1 MDTLSALSVDPFDVA
16 AGLPEP
22 RPLSAAFPHAPKR
35 NAECLSPNE
44 TLLALR
50 NALRY
55 VPEQWRT
62 SAIACAFLF
71 VFTPTPSDAVLG
83 PEFLEELRTYGH
95 IYAYRFRPR
104 YAMRAHRV
112 GEYPAKSRQAA
123 CVQLMIM
130 NNLDPAVAQFPEE
143 LITYGGNGSVFSN
156 WMQFRLAMF
165 YLSHMS
171 DEQTLVMYSGH
182 PAGLFPSHREAP
194 RVVITNGMVIWNYS
208 RPVDLD
214 RNYALG
220 VSQYGQMTAGSYC
233 YIGPQ
238 GIVHGT
244 TLTLLGASRKY
255 LGKDDLTGVVFVS
268 AGLGGMSGAQPKAA
282 VICGAIGVIA
292 EVDPAAMHKRHAQGW
307 VQEIVESVDACVV
320 RIREARAARRP
331 ASIGFLGN
339 VVALWERLAEEKDLL
354 VELGSDQTSLHNPYN
369 GGYYPVQLSFDE
381 AKRVMTEDPARFRTL
396 VQESLL
402 RQIAAIDK
410 LSARGMRF
418 WDYGNSFLLECSR
431 VRPDLQVEG
440 GGFRYPSYIQDVLG
454 DVFSLGFGPFRW
466 VCASNDPADLRATDL
481 IAAQVMREQLKHAN
495 PLSAAQIEDNLRW
508 IEQAEENRLVVGSQA
523 RILYSDASGRAAIAA
538 EMNRAVADGRLQ
550 APVVIS
556 RDHHD
561 VSGTDAP
568 FRETSNI
575 TDGSMFCADMAVQ
588 NFVGDSFRGATWV
601 ALHNGGGTGWGVA
614 VNGGFGLVLDGSA
627 EAEARAKQMLFWD
640 VNNGVARRAW
650 AGNSNAALA
659 IRIAMAATPT
669 LQVTLSH
676 PVAEGLQR
684 DLQQAIEKK

>member
-1 MDTLSALSVDPFDVA
+1 M
-16 AGLPEP
+16 
-22 RPLSAAFPHAPKR
+22 
-35 NAECLSPNE
+35 
-44 TLLALR
+44 
-50 NALRY
+50 
-55 VPEQWRT
+55 
-62 SAIACAFLF
+62 
-71 VFTPTPSDAVLG
+71 
-83 PEFLEELRTYGH
+83 YGH

-104 YAMRAHRV
+104 YAMRARRV
-112 GEYPAKSRQAA
+112 GDYPASCRQAA
-123 CVQLMIM
+123 CIQLMIM

-143 LITYGGNGSVFSN
+143 LVTYGGNGSVFSN
-156 WMQFRLAMF
+156 WMQYRLAMF
-165 YLSHMS
+165 YLSRMS

-194 RVVITNGMVIWNYS
+194 RVVVTNGMVVWNYS
-208 RPVDLD
+208 RPVDLE

-244 TLTLLGASRKY
+244 TLTLLGVSRKY
-255 LGKDDLTGVVFVS
+255 RSSDDLTGVVFVS
-268 AGLGGMSGAQPKAA
+268 SGLGGMSGAQPKAA

-292 EVDPAAMHKRHAQGW
+292 EVDPAAMRKRHAQGW
-307 VQEIVESVDACVV
+307 VQEMVESLDACVA
-320 RIREARAARRP
+320 RIKAARAARRP
-331 ASIGFLGN
+331 VSIGFLGN
-339 VVALWERLAEEKDLL
+339 VVALWERLAEESELL
-354 VELGSDQTSLHNPYN
+354 VELGSDQTSLHNPYG

-381 AKRVMTEDPARFRTL
+381 ANRVMAADPARFRAL

-402 RQIAAIDK
+402 RHIAAIDK
-410 LSARGMRF
+410 LAARGMRF

-431 VRPDLQVEG
+431 VRPDLLVEEG
-440 GGFRYPSYIQDVLG
+440 RFRYPSYIQDVLG

-466 VCASNDPADLRATDL
+466 VCASNDPADLRATDA
-481 IAAQVMREQLKHAN
+481 IAAQVMREQLQQAN
-495 PLSAAQIEDNLRW
+495 PLSAAQIQDNLRW
-508 IEQAEENRLVVGSQA
+508 IQQAEENRLVVGSQA
-523 RILYSDASGRAAIAA
+523 RILYSDAAGRSAIAV
-538 EMNRAVADGRLQ
+538 EMNRAVADGRLH
-550 APVVIS
+550 APVIIS

-575 TDGSMFCADMAVQ
+575 ADGSMFCADMAVH

-650 AGNSNAALA
+650 AGNSNADLA
-659 IRIAMAATPT
+659 IRIAMAATPA

-676 PVAEGLQR
+676 PVSQDLQR
-684 DLQQAIEKK
+684 DLQSKIAKK